1 MPESNV
7 DVRAQAIRE
16 LGEKQ
21 FALMMQNTPHRICG
35 LLTARGRSVEWE
47 KAFLHIALHFG
58 PDHRKPSHTVFR
70 KKFCNEAAVK
80 DLVRQAANA
89 PSTVICTKLTIDGV
103 PLGRPGIKIVRA
115 FREPIGSTA
124 DLLCLVVI
132 ADFQGT
138 LITAFPGTSKEL

>member
-1 MPESNV
+1 MPEA
-7 DVRAQAIRE
+7 DLDARAQAIRE

-35 LLTARGRSVEWE
+35 LLTARGRCVEWE
-47 KAFLHIALHFG
+47 KAYRHIALHFT
-58 PDHRKPSHTVFR
+58 PDRRKPSHTVFR
-70 KKFCNEAAVK
+70 KKFCDEALVK
-80 DLVRQAANA
+80 DLVRQAADA
-89 PSTVICTKLTIDGV
+89 PSAVTCIKLNIAGA

-115 FREPIGSTA
+115 FREAIGTGA

-138 LITAFPGTSKEL
+138 LITAYPSSSKDL